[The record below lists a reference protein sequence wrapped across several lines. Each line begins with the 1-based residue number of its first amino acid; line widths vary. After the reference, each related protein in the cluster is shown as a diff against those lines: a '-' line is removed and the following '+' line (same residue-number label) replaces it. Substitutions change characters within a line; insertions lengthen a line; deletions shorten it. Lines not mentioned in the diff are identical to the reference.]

1 MTGSSRGPYVK
12 WALWGVVVFAAATS
26 AKANGELEGQADAIP
41 GVNGHILG
49 GYLATAFT
57 RLFGASALE
66 VNTFNSA
73 DFGDAATGNIQSE
86 FRKIETLLG
95 TSALGMGSFG
105 MAGVK
110 QTNGRAG
117 NAANDAGRRTAA

>member
-1 MTGSSRGPYVK
+1 MTNSIRRRYMK
-12 WALWGVVVFAAATS
+12 WALWGIVVFAAATS

-41 GVNGHILG
+41 GVNGHSLG
-49 GYLATAFT
+49 GYPATAFT
-57 RLFGASALE
+57 RLFGASTLE

-73 DFGDAATGNIQSE
+73 GSSDAATGNIQSE
-86 FRKIETLLG
+86 FSKIETLLG
-95 TSALGMGSFG
+95 TSALGRGSFG

-110 QTNGRAG
+110 QTSGRAG